1 MKIQDDIIQEIKNM
15 EKMFPGIFFEYF
27 EENSANLHYIFVSDK
42 NIFENEEFA
51 KLEAK
56 VITRLETY
64 EDSIISFLDKTM
76 KNEIYSFNEFVVRGA
91 V

>member
-51 KLEAK
+51 KLRRNCEALAPSRVK
-56 VITRLETY
+56 
-64 EDSIISFLDKTM
+64 SNS
-76 KNEIYSFNEFVVRGA
+76 S
-91 V
+91 